1 VVGEEAAAEAGQ
13 YQEFLKLLGSVP
25 DSAYAR
31 VTVLF
36 GLRVAEAVAAWA
48 QEAQSL
54 LPERAHRI
62 DPRRE
67 PRLATEMFRAAPA
80 VRRPGE

>member
-1 VVGEEAAAEAGQ
+1 
-13 YQEFLKLLGSVP
+13 
-25 DSAYAR
+25 